1 MVAIHIGEVLLQEE
15 DTSRFDAFHV
25 NTASTNLAAQLILK

>member
-1 MVAIHIGEVLLQEE
+1 MVAIHIGEVLLQE